1 MLITHIY
8 LVQVTWYKD
17 GRELRSNDHVTLQYS
32 HGVCSLEVMS
42 AKPEDTGV
50 YKCYAVNELGEHE
63 TSSKV
68 VVEGTQ
74 SFLSLR
80 KLSHAIYRDFFQL

>member
-1 MLITHIY
+1 M
-8 LVQVTWYKD
+8 TWYKD

-68 VVEGTQ
+68 VVEGTGC
-74 SFLSLR
+74 LSYHYKNLPMQYTE
-80 KLSHAIYRDFFQL
+80 IFFSCKN